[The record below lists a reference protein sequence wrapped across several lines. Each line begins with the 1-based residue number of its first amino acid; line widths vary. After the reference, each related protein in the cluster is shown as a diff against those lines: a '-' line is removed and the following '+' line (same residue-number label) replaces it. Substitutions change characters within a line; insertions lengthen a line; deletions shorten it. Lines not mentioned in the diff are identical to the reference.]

1 MPCVFQQCARILA
14 VSEFWIDWVI
24 VMSQLEHAGQRSL
37 SATILRTPLVW
48 GVLTSGL
55 FFGAVHGGYIT
66 NAFVL
71 RYLAAH
77 AIEHVLLT
85 LFLTGMAAVVLRAID
100 VTMQRRALGRQWL
113 PEIPDGGQPA
123 GDASN
128 LLSQLAEAPAALK
141 PGFMYQRLREA
152 IEMVRRKGSAAE
164 LTEDVRYLADLDA
177 SRAQHRNAFL
187 LIVIWAIPILG
198 LLGTV
203 VGMTISIGN
212 LSPNELETS
221 IGLVT
226 QGLGSAFDHTT
237 LSLVL
242 VMILMFSKFAA
253 DRMESRLLDEVDA
266 RTNVELIG
274 RFQGDLVAGD
284 DPQMAPFARM
294 AEFMVSS
301 TDRLVQRQ
309 TELWQGTIEAAHEHW
324 SQLSGATGE
333 QLQNALGYALERS
346 LQAHAA
352 QLAASE
358 QAAGEQN
365 RRLWTGVQNALT
377 ETSQAIAMQQSELR
391 QQGEVLLKVVEA
403 TGQVAELESTLNRN
417 LESLA
422 GSKYFEDTVISL
434 SAAIQLLSTR
444 LQAGDSRAID
454 LGHSKRAGHAA

>member
-1 MPCVFQQCARILA
+1 MACVRKTERSHLA
-14 VSEFWIDWVI
+14 VSEHWIDWGLA
-24 VMSQLEHAGQRSL
+24 MSQVGQSTQRSL
-37 SATILRTPLVW
+37 VATVLRTPLVW
-48 GVLTSGL
+48 GVLTSAL
-55 FFGAVHGGYIT
+55 FFGAVHGGLIT

-100 VTMQRRALGRQWL
+100 VTQQRRALGRSWL
-113 PEIPDGGQPA
+113 PAIPDGGQPA
-123 GDASN
+123 SDAAH
-128 LLSQLAEAPAALK
+128 LLARLAEAPASTK

-152 IEMVRRKGSAAE
+152 LEMLRRKGSAAE

-253 DRMESRLLDEVDA
+253 DRLESRLLDEVDA
-266 RTNVELIG
+266 ATNAELIG
-274 RFQGDLVAGD
+274 RFQGELAAGSN
-284 DPQMAPFARM
+284 PQLAPLARM
-294 AEFMVSS
+294 AEQMISAS
-301 TDRLVQRQ
+301 DRLVQRQ
-309 TELWQGTIEAAHEHW
+309 IELWQGTIEAAHEHW
-324 SQLSGATGE
+324 SQLSAATAE
-333 QLQNALGYALERS
+333 QMQNALGFALERS
-346 LQAHAA
+346 LQAHAV
-352 QLAASE
+352 QLAAAE
-358 QAAGEQN
+358 QAVSEQN
-365 RRLWTGVQNALT
+365 RRNWSGVQTALT
-377 ETSQAIAMQQSELR
+377 ESSQAIATQQSELR
-391 QQGEVLLKVVEA
+391 QQGLVLLKVVEA
-403 TGQVAELESTLNRN
+403 TGQVAALESTLNRN

-444 LQAGDSRAID
+444 LQASDSRAID
-454 LGHSKRAGHAA
+454 LGLKRAGHAA